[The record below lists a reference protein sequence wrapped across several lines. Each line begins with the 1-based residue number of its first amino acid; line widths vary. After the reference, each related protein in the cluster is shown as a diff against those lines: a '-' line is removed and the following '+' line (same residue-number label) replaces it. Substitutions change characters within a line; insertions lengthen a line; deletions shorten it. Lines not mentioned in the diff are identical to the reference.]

1 MPEITNQE
9 SDHAVSSE
17 TTDRY
22 FLYAAA
28 TLLALLVIGFS
39 PTLFLKTVF
48 DTPELPIHLHLHGAV
63 ITLWFVW
70 LLSQASLVALKR
82 TNAHRRLGK
91 IAAVFGFAVI
101 PAGISATLGMV
112 GRARTAGADIEGNVG
127 IFSSIVWG
135 NLFSLVTFFSFL
147 VFAIYFRRRPDI
159 HKRLMLFASFVIMG
173 PVFARISFWPM
184 FSSIG
189 EIPFIVAGILTM
201 MGTLF
206 IHDLVKMRR
215 IHAATAIGGLCL
227 VLSVVLS
234 QLFSGIEFAQNFVRG
249 L

>member
-1 MPEITNQE
+1 MPETTNE
-9 SDHAVSSE
+9 DSNHGARGE

-28 TLLALLVIGFS
+28 TLLVLLVVGFS
-39 PTLFLKTVF
+39 PTLFLKAVF
-48 DTPELPIHLHLHGAV
+48 KTPELPIRLHLHGAV

-70 LLSQASLVALKR
+70 LLSQVSLIALDR
-82 TNAHRRLGK
+82 TDAHRRFGK

-112 GRARTAGADIEGNVG
+112 GRARAAGADIDANVG

-135 NLFSLVTFFSFL
+135 NLFSLVAFFGFL
-147 VFAIYFRRRPDI
+147 VFAIYFRGRPDI

-189 EIPFIVAGILTM
+189 EIPFVVAGILTM

-206 IHDLVKMRR
+206 VHDLLKLRR
-215 IHAATAIGGLCL
+215 IHAATAIGGLCI

-234 QLFSGIEFAQNFVRG
+234 QLFSGIGFAQNFVRG

>member
-1 MPEITNQE
+1 MPETTYQD
-9 SDHAVSSE
+9 SDHAVRSD

-22 FLYAAA
+22 FLYASA
-28 TLLALLVIGFS
+28 TLLALLIVGFS

-48 DTPELPIHLHLHGAV
+48 DTPELPIHLHVHGAV

-70 LLSQASLVALKR
+70 LLSQASLVALNR
-82 TNAHRRLGK
+82 TDAHRRFGK

-112 GRARTAGADIEGNVG
+112 GRARAAGADIERNVG

-135 NLFSLVTFFSFL
+135 NLFSLVAFFGFL

-159 HKRLMLFASFVIMG
+159 HKRLMLFASLVIMG
-173 PVFARISFWPM
+173 PVFARISFWPI

-189 EIPFIVAGILTM
+189 EIPFVVAGILIM

-206 IHDLVKMRR
+206 VHDLVKTRR
-215 IHAATAIGGLCL
+215 VHVATAIGGLCL
-227 VLSVVLS
+227 VLSVVSS